1 MRSVRVF
8 HHYMRLPLLLLAGA
22 EAVLFAACYYIGFH
36 TRWLSINAG
45 PVPESASPLLLS
57 GLVAIVF
64 VIWMAAMGLYEA
76 HLREGLHGSLIRVV
90 LALLLG
96 SVTLA
101 AISFAMPELP
111 LWRSTLL
118 LAVIF
123 SFIAILLLRGGFYF
137 FRPNFFKRRILVVG
151 SIDLTQMVIDTDSR
165 GIDFVGFLP
174 LETEADAP
182 CSVPIIHCDEPLPF
196 LAARLQVDAIV
207 LALPD
212 CRGKLPIEE
221 LLDCKVSGIDIL
233 ELQSFFEREVGII
246 KLDLLSP
253 SWLVYSDGFS
263 HGSISLAV
271 KRLFD
276 LVMATILGLI
286 FAPFMLV
293 AALAIFIES
302 DFRYSVLYRQVRI
315 GENGMPFQVIKFRS
329 MRIDAEADGRPRW
342 ATKHDDR
349 VTRVGR
355 FIRKTRIDEMP
366 QIFNIIKGD
375 MSFVGPRPE
384 RPEFVT
390 MLAKKH
396 IYYASRHRVKPGLTG
411 WAQLCFPYGNTEADA
426 LSKLEYDL
434 YYVKN
439 YSLFLDMLILVET
452 VEVVLF
458 GKGAL

>member
-8 HHYMRLPLLLLAGA
+8 NHYMRLPLLLLAGA
-22 EAVLFAACYYIGFH
+22 EALLFAACYFIGFH
-36 TRWLSINAG
+36 VRWLSISAT
-45 PVPESASPLLLS
+45 PSPESPGPLLLII
-57 GLVAIVF
+57 VAVVF

-76 HLREGLHGSLIRVV
+76 HLREGLHGSLIRVF

-101 AISFAMPELP
+101 AISFTIPHLP

-118 LAVIF
+118 LSVIF
-123 SFIAILLLRGGFYF
+123 SFIAVLLLRGGFYL
-137 FRPNFFKRRILVVG
+137 FRPNLFKRRILVLG
-151 SIDLTQMVIDTDSR
+151 SDNLREMVINARSR
-165 GIDFVGFLP
+165 GIEVIGFIP
-174 LETEADAP
+174 LEQKVKSSPNIPVIEYE
-182 CSVPIIHCDEPLPF
+182 EPLIF
-196 LAARLQVDAIV
+196 LAAKLQVDVIV
-207 LALPD
+207 LAVAD
-212 CRGKLPIEE
+212 RRGKLPIEQ
-221 LLDCKVSGIDIL
+221 LLDCKMSGIDIL

-253 SWLVYSDGFS
+253 SWLVHSDGFS
-263 HGSISLAV
+263 YGTISLAI

-276 LVMATILGLI
+276 LVMAIILGVI
-286 FAPFMLV
+286 FAPFMLL

-302 DFRYSVLYRQVRI
+302 GFRHSVLYRQIRI

-349 VTRVGR
+349 ITHVGR

-384 RPEFVT
+384 RPEFVA

-396 IYYASRHRVKPGLTG
+396 LYYASRHRVKPGLTG

-426 LSKLEYDL
+426 LRKLEYDL

-458 GKGAL
+458 GKGAM